1 MILQPLTTLDRRAE
15 GQVWGELAIIKTSN
29 ATKADLVAKRFER
42 KERRSRGLIYPTRVS
57 KLAPS
62 YRACT
67 RILSFRSWIYTEAAI
82 TSGGWPEPPSPSQS
96 WRHNDPRGS
105 TRYLFHCKLFLS
117 RLNEVAV
124 RKREGGRRREEGPR

>member
-15 GQVWGELAIIKTSN
+15 GQVWGESAIIKTSN
-29 ATKADLVAKRFER
+29 ATKADLVAKRTKGKKIPGVNLPNQSFE
-42 KERRSRGLIYPTRVS
+42 TRPLVS
-57 KLAPS
+57 CMHAFL
-62 YRACT
+62 
-67 RILSFRSWIYTEAAI
+67 SWIYTEAAI